1 MSAPSIFPT
10 PAWIQQVGWTLI
22 QFLWQG
28 TVIAILFAA
37 ARGLFGRSMTAQSRY
52 TMAFITLTVMAVAP
66 AITFIARPSAA
77 PISAWP
83 LSSPDSWQR
92 VLPWCVAAWLIGVV
106 LFSIRLIGGWR
117 FTSRLRNY
125 GVRPA
130 PEEWQHKLE
139 GLIMR
144 MGVSRP
150 VQLLVSSL
158 VEVPTVIGWLRPLI
172 LVPVGAL
179 TGLPSV
185 HVEALL
191 IHELAHIRRL
201 DYLMNMV
208 QSITEA
214 VLFYHPAVWWISD
227 QIRSERELCCDDIAV
242 VATGDVLTYVRA
254 LAEME
259 SHRPVQSQSV
269 MAANGGSLP
278 NRIRR
283 LIGQQPKTAH
293 TLPGPGAAVVM
304 SLLCLFGLGAMAA
317 TGEPRVLPST
327 VAIVQPPAPE
337 SAAVSKRPILSTLL
351 FGPVGPAPESQNT
364 GTVSGIVIATG
375 TNTGIGGATV
385 TIAAGNQQFRATT
398 GDDGRFS
405 IPKVPAGKYTPT
417 ASKDGYYFPLPFRL
431 SGQAIPVEADRAVRN
446 VKLDLVRFSA
456 LSGRMVDQNG
466 DAAADIDVRLLQ
478 EEYSSDGTP
487 YLKASAPLKTNDQG
501 EFRTEGTNI
510 WFLPGEY
517 YIVASAPKGARDFAP
532 TYYPGVA
539 RIDDAMKVVVP
550 QNQDLNGVTFALS
563 RTSLHSVSFTL
574 LNAPTTTGLP
584 IRIETQMRRRDGVLT
599 PITLDYDSKSKNSY
613 VVPRLAPGSYY
624 INVTWGPGY
633 DGHQPKTRLDVTVS
647 DLDVDLGTLNVAPIR
662 NITGRVT
669 MLGSDIDVPSG
680 ISTISILQWDYTPGT
695 TVPVASD
702 GTFSAELPEGHYR
715 IRLLQLARDS
725 YVASVQYGTREVV
738 DTGIVVD
745 GDPPGSLKIG
755 IASGVGNVLG
765 AVRNVRGDLISS
777 ARVILL
783 PSQNRR
789 NNTDLIYTT
798 LTDESG
804 AFSISNVP
812 PGDYSAI
819 ALEILPSSI
828 QWFRSSNAAKNA
840 EYMKQ
845 FEKQEMKI
853 TVGVGEKKQI
863 NLRSVANYK

>member
-66 AITFIARPSAA
+66 AITFVARPSAA

-304 SLLCLFGLGAMAA
+304 SLLCLFGGSDGCNRRASRIAINSRDCPTSRSGIRCSQEAA
-317 TGEPRVLPST
+317 NTVDAALRPCWSRTGKSEHRDSLWNCHRYGNEHWYRRSNGNDCCWKST
-327 VAIVQPPAPE
+327 VQ
-337 SAAVSKRPILSTLL
+337 
-351 FGPVGPAPESQNT
+351 
-364 GTVSGIVIATG
+364 
-375 TNTGIGGATV
+375 
-385 TIAAGNQQFRATT
+385 
-398 GDDGRFS
+398 GDNWR
-405 IPKVPAGKYTPT
+405 
-417 ASKDGYYFPLPFRL
+417 
-431 SGQAIPVEADRAVRN
+431 
-446 VKLDLVRFSA
+446 
-456 LSGRMVDQNG
+456 
-466 DAAADIDVRLLQ
+466 
-478 EEYSSDGTP
+478 
-487 YLKASAPLKTNDQG
+487 
-501 EFRTEGTNI
+501 
-510 WFLPGEY
+510 
-517 YIVASAPKGARDFAP
+517 
-532 TYYPGVA
+532 
-539 RIDDAMKVVVP
+539 
-550 QNQDLNGVTFALS
+550 
-563 RTSLHSVSFTL
+563 
-574 LNAPTTTGLP
+574 
-584 IRIETQMRRRDGVLT
+584 
-599 PITLDYDSKSKNSY
+599 
-613 VVPRLAPGSYY
+613 
-624 INVTWGPGY
+624 
-633 DGHQPKTRLDVTVS
+633 
-647 DLDVDLGTLNVAPIR
+647 
-662 NITGRVT
+662 
-669 MLGSDIDVPSG
+669 
-680 ISTISILQWDYTPGT
+680 
-695 TVPVASD
+695 
-702 GTFSAELPEGHYR
+702 
-715 IRLLQLARDS
+715 
-725 YVASVQYGTREVV
+725 
-738 DTGIVVD
+738 
-745 GDPPGSLKIG
+745 
-755 IASGVGNVLG
+755 
-765 AVRNVRGDLISS
+765 
-777 ARVILL
+777 
-783 PSQNRR
+783 
-789 NNTDLIYTT
+789 
-798 LTDESG
+798 
-804 AFSISNVP
+804 
-812 PGDYSAI
+812 
-819 ALEILPSSI
+819 
-828 QWFRSSNAAKNA
+828 
-840 EYMKQ
+840 
-845 FEKQEMKI
+845 
-853 TVGVGEKKQI
+853 
-863 NLRSVANYK
+863 